1 MAAVLEVKYFN
12 SFWIKKVDSI
22 VEVEA
27 TSGALDS
34 NVTANPNIVLAEI
47 NENVGV
53 GQKVTINGDDYTVF
67 KSAND
72 GLNFTLNESIT
83 ATAGDTLT
91 FGQIED
97 FTYIPLA
104 YTGDNELDWFVEEAR
119 IRGGYNNT
127 IVDLGVKAYL
137 VEDNP
142 QQQHRFN
149 SLIYSGIFNSR
160 TGINRTNEFSVAE
173 DITRSLDPYD
183 GSIQKLYAENTNL
196 TIFQEFKVSS
206 AIIDKDLIYTAEGQP
221 LSTTGM
227 TVIGPIQAYAG
238 NYGIGKNPESFAV
251 YGFRKYFV
259 DKNRSVVLRLSN
271 DGISEIS
278 SANMTD
284 FFRDNLAL
292 NQDDQPI
299 YGMWDMREKLYVLN
313 IKLPRG
319 NYKTLTFDE
328 DVAGWTSLFS
338 YSPDFG
344 GSLRDNYYTFKNGN
358 IWEHYSTDVNF
369 ASFYGTT
376 YDSTVQVIFN
386 PEVSMSKMFKTFNYE
401 GSAGWKLTNFYSET
415 DRCALVL
422 PYVAVYNLA
431 DLENQMFNNNFKKKE
446 NKYFTNLINITNP
459 SIGNIVYG
467 GSISGIKGFFATASL
482 TFTNTRTKAE
492 LFAVSSEYE
501 NSLY

>member
-1 MAAVLEVKYFN
+1 
-12 SFWIKKVDSI
+12 
-22 VEVEA
+22 
-27 TSGALDS
+27 
-34 NVTANPNIVLAEI
+34 
-47 NENVGV
+47 
-53 GQKVTINGDDYTVF
+53 
-67 KSAND
+67 
-72 GLNFTLNESIT
+72 
-83 ATAGDTLT
+83 
-91 FGQIED
+91 
-97 FTYIPLA
+97 
-104 YTGDNELDWFVEEAR
+104 
-119 IRGGYNNT
+119 
-127 IVDLGVKAYL
+127 
-137 VEDNP
+137 
-142 QQQHRFN
+142 
-149 SLIYSGIFNSR
+149 
-160 TGINRTNEFSVAE
+160 
-173 DITRSLDPYD
+173 
-183 GSIQKLYAENTNL
+183 
-196 TIFQEFKVSS
+196 
-206 AIIDKDLIYTAEGQP
+206 
-221 LSTTGM
+221 M

-299 YGMWDMREKLYVLN
+299 YGMWDMREKIYVLN

-344 GSLRDNYYTFKNGN
+344 GSLRGNYYTFKNGN

-415 DRCALVL
+415 DRCAPVL

-446 NKYFTNLINITNP
+446 NKYFTNLINTTNP